1 MSFKSGFITIAGR
14 PNVGKSTLLN
24 ALIGQK
30 IAITSPKP
38 QTTRNRITG
47 IINEEDYQMIFVDTP
62 GMHEGKHLLGRSI
75 DKLAINSI
83 QEVDVVL
90 FLTDQMMGK
99 AEAHILKYFQ
109 NLKTPVVL
117 VINKIDEYNNKRA
130 RIDEI
135 ILSYIPH
142 FNFADVVPIS
152 AIEGSHLEN
161 LKEVILKYLPEGPQY
176 YPEEMVTDQSDQTLM
191 AELIREKILYHAE
204 EEVPHSVAVV
214 IERIDQNI
222 EYNTIDVSAIIVV
235 ERSTQKQI
243 LIGSQGQKLKKIGTQ
258 ARRDIN
264 KTLNTKIHLNLWI
277 KVKKDWR
284 NNPNELKRYGYG
296 SE

>member
-47 IINEEDYQMIFVDTP
+47 IVNNPEYQMIFVDTP

-75 DKLAINSI
+75 DKLAISSI
-83 QEVDVVL
+83 KDVDVVL
-90 FLTDQMMGK
+90 FLTDQAMGK
-99 AEAHILKYFQ
+99 AEAHILKYFKE
-109 NLKTPVVL
+109 LKTPIVL
-117 VINKIDEYNNKRA
+117 VINKTDEYNHKKG

-135 ILSYIPH
+135 ILSYLPH
-142 FNFADVVPIS
+142 FEFADVVPIS
-152 AIEGSHLEN
+152 AKEGKHLDH
-161 LKEVILKYLPEGPQY
+161 LKSVILNYLPEGPQY
-176 YPEEMVTDQSDQTLM
+176 YPEEMVTDQTEETLM
-191 AELIREKILYHAE
+191 AEIIREKILFHAQ
-204 EEVPHSVAVV
+204 EEVPHAVAVV
-214 IERIDQNI
+214 IERLERNK
-222 EYNTIDVSAIIVV
+222 EYNTVDVSAIIIV

-243 LIGSQGQKLKKIGTQ
+243 LIGSKGEKLKKIGTQ
-258 ARRDIN
+258 ARLDIN
-264 KTLNTKIHLNLWI
+264 KTLNTKIHLSLWI

-296 SE
+296 TE